1 MFKHRSILDIRDLD
15 LTDVNE
21 VLAETSAI
29 KKSKSKLNN
38 TLAGKTVGLLFFEP
52 STRTKL
58 SFELAAK
65 KLGADTISLDL
76 DNSSLK
82 KGESFLDTIQTF
94 ANLTC
99 DYLVIRHTQTNAA
112 TLAHNALPTLHIL
125 NGGDGKNQH
134 PSQALLDAFTLKE
147 EFGEIKGLKICIVG
161 DILHSRVAK
170 SNLYLLELLGAEIS
184 ICAPNPLL
192 PKFTKFKTYANIDEA
207 VANNDVIMCLRLQ
220 NERMANGLIASKNE
234 FFKYYGL
241 KAKHLELFPKL
252 KFMHPGPVN
261 FGVELDINLQK
272 HPNSLVNKQANNG
285 LYTRMALLN
294 LLSKV
299 K

>member
-15 LTDVNE
+15 LNDVNE
-21 VLAETSAI
+21 VFAETSAI
-29 KKSKSKLNN
+29 KKSKLKFSNN
-38 TLAGKTVGLLFFEP
+38 LADKTVGLLFFEP

-65 KLGADTISLDL
+65 KLGANTISLDL

-82 KGESFLDTIQTF
+82 KGESFSDTIQTF
-94 ANLTC
+94 ADLTC
-99 DYLVIRHTQTNAA
+99 DYLVIRHTHTNAA
-112 TLAHNALPTLHIL
+112 KLAHDSLGLHIL

-147 EFGEIKGLKICIVG
+147 EFGYIKGLKICIVG

-170 SNLYLLELLGAEIS
+170 SNLHLLALLGADIS
-184 ICAPNPLL
+184 ICGPNPLL
-192 PKFTKFKTYANIDEA
+192 PRFSKYKTWANIDEA
-207 VANNDVIMCLRLQ
+207 VANNDVITCLRLQ
-220 NERMANGLIASKNE
+220 NERMANGLIASKSE
-234 FFKYYGL
+234 FYKYYGL
-241 KAKHLELFPKL
+241 KAKHLVKFPNL

-261 FGVELDINLQK
+261 LGVELDVNLQK
-272 HPNSLVNKQANNG
+272 HSNSLINKQANNG

>member
-15 LTDVNE
+15 LNDVNE
-21 VLAETSAI
+21 VFKEISAI
-29 KKSKSKLNN
+29 KKSNSKTNN
-38 TLAGKTVGLLFFEP
+38 NLAGKTVGLLFFEP

-82 KGESFLDTIQTF
+82 KGESFRDTIQTF

-112 TLAHNALPTLHIL
+112 KLAHDSLNCHIL

-170 SNLYLLELLGAEIS
+170 SNLHLLELLGAEIS

-192 PKFTKFKTYANIDEA
+192 PRFTNFKTYANIDEA
-207 VANNDVIMCLRLQ
+207 VANNSVIMCLRLQ
-220 NERMANGLIASKNE
+220 NERMANGIIASKNE

-241 KAKHLELFPKL
+241 KAKHLEQFPKL